1 MAITP
6 LVVVHLKDVE
16 NEEPVRESIEKR
28 CVRLAEEFPEVDH
41 FELKVDADGVGFL
54 VHGHATG
61 KNTDIATHATAT
73 EPGPAAEQ
81 VLDKIAKQLRKG
93 HDKRIFSQRRAAQ
106 KHPPKRDL
114 ES

>member
-1 MAITP
+1 MTTSAS
-6 LVVVHLKDVE
+6 VVVHLKDVE
-16 NEEPVRESIEKR
+16 DEDRVREMIEKR
-28 CVRLAEEFPEVDH
+28 CTRMAEDFPEVDH

-61 KNTDIATHATAT
+61 RNTDVATHASAT
-73 EPGPAAEQ
+73 EPGPAADL
-81 VLDKIAKQLRKG
+81 VLEKIAKQLRKT

-106 KHPPKRDL
+106 KRPPKRDL